1 MFDFRAKLNE
11 FRLMTVTG
19 VTVDIDNFTKEVSYL
34 YINKDNLKVK
44 INTRE
49 ECKDLNL
56 EFYSLNEENE
66 YNKEDIPE
74 EEYTKGVGV
83 NVMDLVDIHEPL
95 ASAHDSESP
104 ITLEA
109 IFDKAKNGSL
119 DIVYNPFDKYITFHI
134 NHWTVFATEDETG
147 LHANTEI
154 EYTLQSFKDLS
165 ETTIFDLL
173 LKNQG
178 EESAFTVMPMSDGG
192 NIIYKFSLYDA
203 NAFNTINDIVND
215 YLI

>member
-19 VTVDIDNFTKEVSYL
+19 VTVDLEDSTKEVNYL

-44 INTRE
+44 VNTRE
-49 ECKDLNL
+49 VCKDLNF

-66 YNKEDIPE
+66 YNKEDIPK

-83 NVMDLVDIHEPL
+83 NVMDLVDIHEQL
-95 ASAHDSESP
+95 ASAHNSEGP
-104 ITLEA
+104 ITLEVV
-109 IFDKAKNGSL
+109 FDKARNGSL
-119 DIVYNPFDKYITFHI
+119 DIVYNPFDDVITFHI
-134 NHWTVFATEDETG
+134 NHWSAFATDNEAG
-147 LHANTEI
+147 LQTNTEI
-154 EYTLQSFKDLS
+154 EYVLQSFKELS
-165 ETTIFDLL
+165 ETAIFDLL

-178 EESAFTVMPMSDGG
+178 EESAFTVMPMSESGK
-192 NIIYKFSLYDA
+192 IVYKFSLYDA
-203 NAFNTINDIVND
+203 DAFNTINDIVND

>member
-1 MFDFRAKLNE
+1 MFDFRAKLSE

-19 VTVDIDNFTKEVSYL
+19 VTVDLEDSTKEVNYL

-44 INTRE
+44 VNTRE
-49 ECKDLNL
+49 VCKDSNF

-83 NVMDLVDIHEPL
+83 NVMDLVDIHEQL
-95 ASAHDSESP
+95 ATAHDSEGP

-109 IFDKAKNGSL
+109 VFDKARNGSL
-119 DIVYNPFDKYITFHI
+119 DIVYNPFDDVITFHI
-134 NHWTVFATEDETG
+134 SHWSAFATDNEVG
-147 LHANTEI
+147 LQTNTEI
-154 EYTLQSFKDLS
+154 EYTLQSFKELS
-165 ETTIFDLL
+165 ETAIFDLL

-178 EESAFTVMPMSDGG
+178 EESAFTVMPMSESGK
-192 NIIYKFSLYDA
+192 IVYKFSLYDA
-203 NAFNTINDIVND
+203 DAFNTINDIVND

>member
-19 VTVDIDNFTKEVSYL
+19 VTVDLDNSTKEVNYL

-44 INTRE
+44 VNTRE
-49 ECKDLNL
+49 VCKDLNF

-83 NVMDLVDIHEPL
+83 NVMDLVDIHEQL
-95 ASAHDSESP
+95 AAAHDSEGP

-109 IFDKAKNGSL
+109 VFDKARNGSL
-119 DIVYNPFDKYITFHI
+119 DIVYNPFDDVITFHI
-134 NHWTVFATEDETG
+134 NHWSAFATDNEVG
-147 LHANTEI
+147 LQTNTEI
-154 EYTLQSFKDLS
+154 EYTLQSFKELS

-178 EESAFTVMPMSDGG
+178 EESAFTVMPMSESGK
-192 NIIYKFSLYDA
+192 IVYKFSLYDA
-203 NAFNTINDIVND
+203 DAFNTINDIVND

>member
-1 MFDFRAKLNE
+1 MFDFRAKLQE

-19 VTVDIDNFTKEVSYL
+19 VTVDLEDSTKEVNYL

-44 INTRE
+44 VNTRE
-49 ECKDLNL
+49 VCKDLNF

-83 NVMDLVDIHEPL
+83 NVMDLVDIHEQL
-95 ASAHDSESP
+95 ATAHDSEGL

-109 IFDKAKNGSL
+109 VFDKARNGSL
-119 DIVYNPFDKYITFHI
+119 DIVYNPFDDVITFHI
-134 NHWTVFATEDETG
+134 NHWSAFATDNEVG
-147 LHANTEI
+147 LQTNTEI
-154 EYTLQSFKDLS
+154 EYVLQSFKELS

-178 EESAFTVMPMSDGG
+178 EESAFTVMPMSESGK
-192 NIIYKFSLYDA
+192 IVYKFSLYDA
-203 NAFNTINDIVND
+203 DAFNTINDIVND